1 MIKILFFIPGLLEGG
16 AEKVLLN
23 LVNNMEQRKFE
34 ITVQTLD
41 KYDPSQYLSKGI
53 RYKAVNR
60 CKTKVGKK
68 IFSYFFRL
76 CAELK
81 VAYHLFVR
89 DDYDIEVA
97 YLETVPTKIIAQ
109 STNRKAVK
117 LAWVHCD
124 LSIKEGVNA
133 SVEKVRKQYKQF
145 DKIVCVSEDV
155 KIGFH
160 KVYGDDFNTVVL
172 HNVIDEK
179 EIFLKADEPIAWK
192 ETSEG
197 KRLVAVGRL
206 TQQKNFAYLIE
217 TCKILKEKGYKF
229 YLSILGEGPE
239 RMNLEKQIET
249 MNLKDVV
256 ALRGFVNNPY
266 PLMKNADIIVCSSSY
281 EGISTVVQEALI
293 LGKTVVTTMCT
304 GMKELLGNSEYGI
317 IANVGLVDAL
327 QRVLDNP
334 ALEQHYSI
342 AAKKRGTDFY
352 KSKIVRETEI
362 FFEEN
367 YRKKKNLKP
376 KGR

>member
-1 MIKILFFIPGLLEGG
+1 MIKILFFISGLSEGG
-16 AEKVLLN
+16 AERVLLN
-23 LVNNMEQRKFE
+23 LVNNMDQKKFE
-34 ITVQTLD
+34 ITVQTVD

-53 RYKAVNR
+53 RYKVINR

-68 IFSYFFRL
+68 IFSYLFRL

-97 YLETVPTKIIAQ
+97 YLETAPTKIIAQ
-109 STNRKAVK
+109 STNQKAVK

-124 LSIKEGVNA
+124 LSIKEGMKD

-145 DKIVCVSEDV
+145 DKIICVSEDV

-179 EIFLKADEPIAWK
+179 EIFIKADKPIEWK
-192 ETSEG
+192 EMSEG

-217 TCKILKEKGYKF
+217 TCKMLKEKGYKF
-229 YLSILGEGPE
+229 YLNILGEGPE
-239 RMNLEKQIET
+239 RMNLEKQIEA

-266 PLMKNADIIVCSSSY
+266 PWMKKADIIVCSSSY
-281 EGISTVVQEALI
+281 EGISTVVQEALV

-317 IANVGLVDAL
+317 IANAGLVDAL

-342 AAKKRGTDFY
+342 AAKKRGMDFY
-352 KSKIVRETEI
+352 KSKIVRETER

-367 YRKKKNLKP
+367 YRKKKKEL
-376 KGR
+376 